1 MIGRIAEPSGREP
14 LGREPLEP
22 QSPMRRSGVGLAS
35 SLMLHALFFAV
46 VWVFTGLSFI
56 DELPEEP
63 VRIVRL
69 VPGDRETSIARP
81 SRPQAGRRAA
91 AAKPAA
97 KPAASRPI
105 ATPEPL
111 PVPDTVTG
119 PVPESVVPEP
129 AAVPE
134 TVVAS
139 EPAAL
144 ELPPAIAQATATGPV
159 SSPQDPPGP
168 AVEPPATPAPAAKE
182 VTGTDVAVQPRPE
195 DARAVVS
202 EASTPRPE
210 LAWLQAVTSDPTV
223 AARAHGEPFLGRR
236 EVFEFLLDNLE
247 FASHVTRAL
256 RLGRYR
262 AWQTAEG
269 LVLDDGWG
277 SLLNL
282 SVVEA
287 TNGARV
293 LYARGHYRQSVLP
306 NIHGQAVLKIEWDT
320 RPADGGRDMV
330 TAAVTTYVK
339 VESGFMAFLM
349 KLASATVTDKAETES
364 RRVVRTFAR
373 VSRAIEEDP
382 AKVFDQV
389 RRSPDVPQAAL
400 EQFRRLLKVP

>member
-22 QSPMRRSGVGLAS
+22 QPSMRRSWVGLAS
-35 SLMLHALFFAV
+35 SLTLHMLFFAV

-69 VPGDRETSIARP
+69 VPGDREISIARP
-81 SRPQAGRRAA
+81 SRAQAGRRVASA
-91 AAKPAA
+91 RPAA

-111 PVPDTVTG
+111 PVPATVSS
-119 PVPESVVPEP
+119 PVPEPVVPEP
-129 AAVPE
+129 VAPE
-134 TVVAS
+134 PV
-139 EPAAL
+139 AL
-144 ELPPAIAQATATGPV
+144 ERPSAASQITTAGPV
-159 SSPQDPPGP
+159 GSPQDPPMVAPEP
-168 AVEPPATPAPAAKE
+168 AVEAPATPAPAAKE

-202 EASTPRPE
+202 DGSTSRPE

-282 SVVEA
+282 SVVQA

-306 NIHGQAVLKIEWDT
+306 DIHGQAVLKIEWDT
-320 RPADGGRDMV
+320 RPADGGLDLV

-349 KLASATVTDKAETES
+349 KLASAAVTDKAELES

-389 RRSPDVPQAAL
+389 RRSPDVPQAPL